1 MQLIVYLEI
10 IALYMADVDAIL
22 PIAQFMADVD
32 AILIGHLYRT
42 QKQCL
47 IGSLADV
54 CRTLVYI
61 FMKMANVPILC
72 SIMNHSKNIRCAIF
86 TYKVYGN

>member
-32 AILIGHLYRT
+32 VILIGHLYMT
-42 QKQCL
+42 QKQWF
-47 IGSLADV
+47 IS
-54 CRTLVYI
+54 
-61 FMKMANVPILC
+61 
-72 SIMNHSKNIRCAIF
+72 
-86 TYKVYGN
+86 